1 MKKSSNW
8 MKLFIITLSFHE
20 LFCLLKKEWI
30 SYQKPFR
37 GAHNTYIRMLY
48 DSEKEWS
55 GNLHETDR
63 VSLLQQQQEQQ
74 QYSIQEIGIVAP
86 HRTHTKV
93 LHAGQ
98 MGLYYD
104 DWFT

>member
-1 MKKSSNW
+1 MSYFAYSRKSGYRIKNH
-8 MKLFIITLSFHE
+8 LEALII
-20 LFCLLKKEWI
+20 
-30 SYQKPFR
+30 R
-37 GAHNTYIRMLY
+37 TYIRMLY

-55 GNLHETDR
+55 GTLHENDR

-74 QYSIQEIGIVAP
+74 QYSIQEIGTVAP